1 MFRYFSLAVLL
12 FAFANPANAQVPLR
26 LKWQTGQ
33 VQTYAVEHTT
43 TISETIPLQ
52 KNAKP
57 TTTVTTTKLNIT
69 RKWTVKAVA
78 DDVATLEMS
87 ISAIRQEV
95 TKPIIGTDGK
105 PAMDTLVLD
114 SATPEGA
121 KQVAEFLNK
130 PILTASVN
138 AFGSVANIK
147 ATTGE
152 QAVARLQAELPF
164 RALLPQNAPAA
175 NATWDRTF
183 AIKLDPP
190 IGTGESFDAKQT
202 YTFKGIIGDRA
213 TIGVATALVAA
224 PKDPSELQPL
234 LPWLWEGEVF
244 IDAKAGRYLGAKLSA
259 KKELA
264 NHAGNGTKFVFA
276 SEYIETALENE

>member
-1 MFRYFSLAVLL
+1 MIRYFSLAVLL
-12 FAFANPANAQVPLR
+12 FALPNPAHAQVPLR
-26 LKWQTGQ
+26 LEWQTGL
-33 VQTYAVEHTT
+33 VQTYAVVHTT
-43 TISETIPLQ
+43 TITETIPLQ
-52 KNAKP
+52 KNEKP
-57 TTTVTTTKLNIT
+57 TTTTTTTKLNIT

-95 TKPIIGTDGK
+95 TKPIIATDGK

-114 SATPEGA
+114 SATSEGA

-138 AFGSVANIK
+138 AFGSIANIK

-164 RALLPQNAPAA
+164 RVLLPQNAPAI

-190 IGTGESFDAKQT
+190 VGTGESFDAKQT
-202 YTFKGIIGDRA
+202 YTFKGIIGGRA
-213 TIGVATALVAA
+213 TIGVVTTLVAA

-234 LPWLWEGEVF
+234 LPWLWEGEVI
-244 IDAKAGRYLGAKLSA
+244 IDAKAGRYLSAKLTA
-259 KKELA
+259 KKELT

-276 SEYIETALENE
+276 SEYTETALENE

>member
-1 MFRYFSLAVLL
+1 MFRYVSLAVLL
-12 FAFANPANAQVPLR
+12 LPNPVHAQMPLR
-26 LKWQTGQ
+26 LKWQMGQ

-43 TISETIPLQ
+43 TITETIPLQ

-87 ISAIRQEV
+87 IGAIRQEV

-164 RALLPQNAPAA
+164 RVLLPQNAPAA

-190 IGTGESFDAKQT
+190 VGTGESFDAKQT
-202 YTFKGIIGDRA
+202 YAFKGIIGDRA

-224 PKDPSELQPL
+224 PKDPTELQPL
-234 LPWLWEGEVF
+234 LPWLWEGEVV
-244 IDAKAGRYLGAKLSA
+244 IDAKAGRYLGAKLTA